1 MKIAVPK
8 EIKNNENRVGLTP
21 AGARQLVQDGHEVFV
36 QKNAGMGIGI
46 TDEEYIKAGAKI
58 LPTLEECFATGE
70 MIIKVKEPQPNE
82 IALLKPHHI
91 LYTYLHLAADKPQT
105 EGLMKSG
112 ATCIAYE
119 TIQLEDGSL
128 PLLVPMSEVAGRM
141 SVQVGATYLQLDKG
155 GKGIL
160 LGGVP
165 GVRRA
170 KVTIIG
176 CGIAGTNAAQMAVG
190 MGADVTLVD
199 LSTKRL
205 AELDHLF
212 ENKVHTIFSN
222 SQNIEESVI
231 NSDLVIG
238 AVLVPGAKAP
248 KLVTRDM
255 ISKMGK
261 GSVVVDI
268 AVDQGGCIETCKAT
282 THENP
287 TFVVDGVVHYCVAN
301 MPGAVARTSTFA
313 LTNVTLKYARMLAR
327 DGVDRSIMKDKPL
340 RLGVNIYKGKLVYEQ
355 VARDLDLPY
364 TPLALDKYCKTHKK
378 GRIPCGPFLLPTP
391 C

>member
-8 EIKNNENRVGLTP
+8 EIKNNENRVGLVP
-21 AGARQLVQDGHEVFV
+21 GGVRQLVQDGHEVFV
-36 QKNAGMGIGI
+36 QHNAGIGIGI
-46 TDEEYIKAGAKI
+46 TDEEYIQAGAKI
-58 LPTLEECFATGE
+58 VSTLEDAFATGE

-91 LYTYLHLAADKPQT
+91 LYTYLHLAADKELT

-119 TIQLEDGSL
+119 TIQNADGSL

-141 SVQVGATYLQLDKG
+141 SVQVGATYLQINNG
-155 GKGIL
+155 GQGIL

-165 GVRRA
+165 GVKRA

-190 MGADVTLVD
+190 LGADVTLVD

-205 AELDHLF
+205 AELDQLF
-212 ENKVHTIFSN
+212 ENKVNTIFSN
-222 SQNIEESVI
+222 SQNIEEAVLQ
-231 NSDLVIG
+231 SDLVIG

-255 ISKMGK
+255 ISKMKK

-268 AVDQGGCIETCKAT
+268 AVDQGGCIETCKPT
-282 THENP
+282 THQNP
-287 TFVVDGVVHYCVAN
+287 TYVVDGVVHYCVAN

-313 LTNVTLKYARMLAR
+313 LTNVTLRYARMIAKEGIERALA
-327 DGVDRSIMKDKPL
+327 KDKPL
-340 RLGVNIYKGKLVYEQ
+340 SLGLNIYKGKLVYEQ
-355 VARDLDLPY
+355 IALDLNLPY
-364 TPLALDKYCKTHKK
+364 TEY
-378 GRIPCGPFLLPTP
+378 RY
-391 C
+391 

>member
-8 EIKNNENRVGLTP
+8 EIKNNENRVGLVP
-21 AGARQLVQDGHEVFV
+21 SGARQLVQDGHEVFV
-36 QKNAGMGIGI
+36 QHNAGMGIGI

-58 LPTLEECFATGE
+58 VATLEDAFAAGE
-70 MIIKVKEPQPNE
+70 MIIKVKEPQANE

-119 TIQLEDGSL
+119 TIQLEDNSL

-190 MGADVTLVD
+190 LGADVTLID

-205 AELDHLF
+205 AELDQLF

-222 SQNIEESVI
+222 SQNIEDSVI

-313 LTNVTLKYARMLAR
+313 LTNVTLKYARMIAR
-327 DGVDRSIMKDKPL
+327 DGVDRAIMKDKPL

-355 VARDLDLPY
+355 VATDLDLPF
-364 TPLALDKYCKTHKK
+364 TPLQLDKY
-378 GRIPCGPFLLPTP
+378 L
-391 C
+391 

>member
-8 EIKNNENRVGLTP
+8 EIKNNENRVGLVP
-21 AGARQLVQDGHEVFV
+21 SGARQLVQDGHEVFV
-36 QKNAGMGIGI
+36 QHNAGMGIGI
-46 TDEEYIKAGAKI
+46 TDEEYINAGAKI
-58 LPTLEECFATGE
+58 VATLEDAFAAGE
-70 MIIKVKEPQPNE
+70 MIIKVKEPQANE

-119 TIQLEDGSL
+119 TIQLEDNSL

-141 SVQVGATYLQLDKG
+141 SVQVGASYLQLDKG

-190 MGADVTLVD
+190 MGADVTLID

-205 AELDHLF
+205 AELDQLF
-212 ENKVHTIFSN
+212 ENKVNTIFSN
-222 SQNIEESVI
+222 SANIEEAVI
-231 NSDLVIG
+231 HSDLVIG

-248 KLVTRDM
+248 KLVTREM
-255 ISKMGK
+255 ISKMQK

-287 TFVVDGVVHYCVAN
+287 TFVIDGVVHYCVAN

-313 LTNVTLKYARMLAR
+313 LTNVTLKYARMIAR
-327 DGVDRSIMKDKPL
+327 DGVDRAIMKDKPL

-355 VARDLDLPY
+355 VALDLDLPF
-364 TPLALDKYCKTHKK
+364 TPLQLDKY
-378 GRIPCGPFLLPTP
+378 L
-391 C
+391 